1 MTKKINIP
9 DGKLFSPEY
18 REILKRM
25 KNKPPE
31 LEEIAGR
38 ADKEHPDK
46 PHEPSEDST
55 DQ

>member
-31 LEEIAGR
+31 LEEIADR
-38 ADKEHPDK
+38 AEGYAKEQPEK
-46 PHEPSEDST
+46 SHE
-55 DQ
+55 

>member
-31 LEEIAGR
+31 LEEIADR
-38 ADKEHPDK
+38 VTRYADKK
-46 PHEPSEDST
+46 KIKKKT
-55 DQ
+55 R